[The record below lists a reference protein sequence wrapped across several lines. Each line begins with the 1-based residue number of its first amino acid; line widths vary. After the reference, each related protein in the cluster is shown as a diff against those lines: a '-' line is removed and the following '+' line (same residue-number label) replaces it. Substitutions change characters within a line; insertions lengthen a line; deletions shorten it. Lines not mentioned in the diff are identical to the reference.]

1 MNPERHRSKM
11 DKPIFLL
18 GVGAQKAGTTWLHDY
33 LQLQPEVDMGFM
45 KEYHIFDQGH
55 VADTTPKLDKRIDN
69 YINSFLGKD
78 SLSMRHKFRRN
89 HRHYFSY
96 FQKLTDQT
104 KQPYLTGD
112 ITPSYAGLPV
122 KVLKKIKSGLEK
134 SGFNVKV
141 MFLMREPV
149 ARCISANRMYSKE
162 RLLANPDVSE
172 LEAELLQKKYRQVR
186 FEIRTRYDITIK
198 NLEEVFLPEQIHYAF
213 YEELFSDPVLS
224 QICTFLELPFRSGNY
239 NEVSNGSK
247 VRGEIPLGLK
257 SEIKQHYNETYEY
270 VFEKFGKERI
280 EKLWK
285 LNQ

>member
-1 MNPERHRSKM
+1 MNPERQRSKM

-112 ITPSYAGLPV
+112 ITPSYAGLSV
-122 KVLKKIKSGLEK
+122 KVLKNIKSGLEK

-162 RLLANPDVSE
+162 RLLANPDVGE

-247 VRGEIPLGLK
+247 VRGEIPLALK